1 MVAGG
6 WSGLPS
12 LDELDLVG
20 VVYELNTLPIRSCQ
34 LLSSL
39 DGLRDGH
46 VFAQMLRAAARTAA
60 QREVASQMMRDDMS
74 APARLHGVLF
84 GARDLLSLPPDLA
97 QHVTAPAFAAALHQ
111 GDRPLLAAI
120 ARALSA
126 AVCESSGS
134 SLTEDAT
141 ADVACGSLTSA
152 SPLASQ
158 SADAYGELQRSE
170 APAWPPAVAW
180 PLPSRVENPSSSE
193 DSPHDYLLASAPTQ
207 WTHAAASPLP
217 RAAPPAPLLSIKP
230 QQANAAHGPPPV
242 AASVRISAST
252 THAARVVG
260 RSGSSGGT
268 AVESASSRPTAWADT
283 APRRGWS
290 PGRPGRACK
299 SSAVGASGAPV
310 ESGSKRRGPSAA
322 AASRAALMDM
332 LEKAFPSRRLAP
344 PPPSAAGAPSAGA
357 PSGAPAGAWGALA
370 AAAASGGVRER
381 VSWRF
386 GMPLPEMMTSLQ
398 FWDEPSH
405 QQAQQGGGARPA
417 ADELPSIDQLASEA
431 SVAELITM
439 AAGLSGE
446 AASRALAVPRGEIIR
461 WMHALALPFALL
473 STDDEVGAA
482 TARTRPKWLAAR
494 KRRAQSA
501 PARRRTPFDHIVRPA
516 DVPPSFASGALLC
529 VLVERLKGPFTA
541 LEAPYALSAHQPRTA
556 RDHRSRRGTHV
567 DRRCDHCW
575 PQKDQAR

>member
-1 MVAGG
+1 
-6 WSGLPS
+6 
-12 LDELDLVG
+12 
-20 VVYELNTLPIRSCQ
+20 
-34 LLSSL
+34 
-39 DGLRDGH
+39 
-46 VFAQMLRAAARTAA
+46 
-60 QREVASQMMRDDMS
+60 
-74 APARLHGVLF
+74 
-84 GARDLLSLPPDLA
+84 
-97 QHVTAPAFAAALHQ
+97 
-111 GDRPLLAAI
+111 
-120 ARALSA
+120 
-126 AVCESSGS
+126 
-134 SLTEDAT
+134 
-141 ADVACGSLTSA
+141 
-152 SPLASQ
+152 
-158 SADAYGELQRSE
+158 
-170 APAWPPAVAW
+170 
-180 PLPSRVENPSSSE
+180 
-193 DSPHDYLLASAPTQ
+193 
-207 WTHAAASPLP
+207 
-217 RAAPPAPLLSIKP
+217 
-230 QQANAAHGPPPV
+230 
-242 AASVRISAST
+242 
-252 THAARVVG
+252 
-260 RSGSSGGT
+260 
-268 AVESASSRPTAWADT
+268 
-283 APRRGWS
+283 
-290 PGRPGRACK
+290 
-299 SSAVGASGAPV
+299 
-310 ESGSKRRGPSAA
+310 
-322 AASRAALMDM
+322 MDM

-405 QQAQQGGGARPA
+405 QQTQQGGGARPA

-516 DVPPSFASGALLC
+516 DVAPSFASGALLC

-541 LEAPYALSAHQPRTA
+541 LEAPNRLPDRISGLDAHPRTFAA
-556 RDHRSRRGTHV
+556 RVANFDAALGALREDAPLPRGQRRWLATNLAKGDTASLWSLL
-567 DRRCDHCW
+567 RCLYARY
-575 PQKDQAR
+575 PQKASPSAQARSHPVTTCSHHRVTTP